1 MNIPTLQKKII
12 QYLPQWVDNRIDSLV
27 ADNPAMVMV
36 SAYLK
41 RGARNYLSLNQERI
55 GSAITQAGLFVA
67 DGQGDVNISTLFDDL
82 KAMFQSLPLYPFD
95 LGPLH
100 GTIGKGEI
108 RLSLPDNLF
117 CNILFGNVQSVSIKA
132 DDFLVLRDFL
142 LAPNSNPSISQ

>member
-1 MNIPTLQKKII
+1 MNIPTLQKQIL
-12 QYLPQWVDNRIDSLV
+12 QYLPQWVDNRIDGLV
-27 ADNPAMVMV
+27 ANNPAMALV

-41 RGARNYLSLNQERI
+41 RGARNYFALNKERI

-67 DGQGDVNISTLFDDL
+67 DEQGDVSISTLFDDL

-117 CNILFGNVQSVSIKA
+117 CNILFGNVQTVSIKA
-132 DDFLVLRDFL
+132 DDFFVLRDL
-142 LAPNSNPSISQ
+142 LLTPNGGANNKM